1 MCSLFGGQAAATTV
15 STPHPAEQPVLV
27 LFVLGGV
34 SYKEV
39 GQVQRLLQNSGLA
52 DSRVILLGT
61 RILGAENVV
70 YQLFN

>member
-1 MCSLFGGQAAATTV
+1 LFGGPAATSAA

-39 GQVQRLLQNSGLA
+39 AQVQRLLQLSGGVA
-52 DSRVILLGT
+52 DSRIILLGT
-61 RILGAENVV
+61 RILGAENVL
-70 YQLFN
+70 YQVFN

>member
-1 MCSLFGGQAAATTV
+1 LFGGPAASTAP

-39 GQVQRLLQNSGLA
+39 AQVQRLLQHSGVA
-52 DSRVILLGT
+52 DSRVILLST
-61 RILGAENVV
+61 RILGAENVL
-70 YQLFN
+70 YQVFN